1 MGCGCAKKIARSK
14 AKKNKRKL
22 QKTAGTVVRKRRIS
36 KLISIPG
43 KSTKRK
49 IKKS

>member
-14 AKKNKRKL
+14 AKINKRKL
-22 QKTAGTVVRKRRIS
+22 EKRAGSAVRKRRVS